1 MWRELWE
8 EHRSRA
14 MAAAGVGLF
23 LVAGWGASALAP
35 QDDVPRARQDRDAR
49 RDRDAR
55 GDPQEARA
63 VHEEALHDEARPA
76 SWRVY
81 VSGNVR
87 RPGVYPVS
95 PGSRIIDLVN
105 AAGGT
110 VGDADIVVVNMA
122 QPLFD
127 GQQVHV
133 PARGEIDL
141 GIAAPAPP
149 ALAVRAPGRP
159 ARRSDGRIDINRA
172 TAEELTQL
180 KGVGPLLAERI
191 VEHRERHGPFDSVE
205 DLLQVRGIGT
215 SKLKGL
221 RDRAIVAP

>member
-1 MWRELWE
+1 
-8 EHRSRA
+8 
-14 MAAAGVGLF
+14 
-23 LVAGWGASALAP
+23 
-35 QDDVPRARQDRDAR
+35 
-49 RDRDAR
+49 
-55 GDPQEARA
+55 
-63 VHEEALHDEARPA
+63 
-76 SWRVY
+76 
-81 VSGNVR
+81 
-87 RPGVYPVS
+87 
-95 PGSRIIDLVN
+95 
-105 AAGGT
+105 
-110 VGDADIVVVNMA
+110 DADIVVVNMA

-127 GQQVHV
+127 GQHVHV